1 MLHPDGSWFKDDAG
15 RTLLLRGV
23 NLGGDTKVPTVPDG
37 ATHHSEGFFDHRMVS
52 FVGRPFPLSEASE
65 HLSRLKSWGLT
76 TLRFLVT
83 WEAIEHAGP
92 GLYDTEYLDYVEQ
105 VVQLAGGMGFM
116 VFIDPHQDVW
126 SRFSGG
132 DGAPGWTLEA
142 VGFDMTRF
150 AETCA
155 AIVHQTHGDPFSSII
170 WPTNVGRLASATMFT
185 LFFGGNDFAPHVL
198 VDGEPVQDYLQRHY
212 IDSVVQVVQ
221 RLKDMPCVVG
231 YDTFNEPSHGY
242 IGWKDLTA
250 HEGLMRTDLMPTPL
264 ESFALGDGL
273 EQEVGMWGTGLTGS
287 HLQGYRRLNIGHAR
301 AWKEDRS
308 CIWRDHGVWK
318 ADSDGNPRVLVS
330 DYFSRVGGRDVEFE
344 RDYLVPFIRR
354 YTDAVRAED
363 PKALFLA
370 DGEPQS
376 LPPRVGEECSGFVS
390 APHWYD
396 AIPLLLKRSSEWV
409 GYDVVRNRVVV
420 GPRAVRYSA
429 ARQLA
434 AIRRAGTERVHGP
447 TVFGEIGVPY
457 DLHGGRAFQT
467 GDYHEQEALMDRSL
481 RAVESSL
488 CSATIWNYTATNTNE
503 RGDGWNGEDLSIWSA
518 DQGRDM
524 RVLDRGG
531 RALRAVVRPYP
542 VATAG
547 EPLQLSFNMRR
558 RVLHFVFR
566 HDPGVIEPTEI
577 FVPPSQYPFGYR
589 VWMTDGTFLKDDV
602 RHVLTYRHT
611 LGRPTH
617 TIIIR
622 PKPASTRRQVS

>member
-1 MLHPDGSWFKDDAG
+1 MLHPDGSWFKDDTG

-23 NLGGDTKVPTVPDG
+23 NLGGDSKVPTIPDG
-37 ATHHSEGFFDHRMVS
+37 ATHHSDGFFDHRMVS
-52 FVGRPFPLSEASE
+52 FVGRPFPLSEAYE

-76 TLRFLVT
+76 LLRFLVT

-92 GLYDTEYLDYVEQ
+92 GLYDTEYLDYVER
-105 VVQLAGGMGFM
+105 VVRLAGEMGFT

-126 SRFSGG
+126 SRFTGG

-150 AETCA
+150 ADTCA
-155 AIVHQTHGDPFSSII
+155 AIVHQTHGDPFSSVI
-170 WPTNVGRLASATMFT
+170 WPTNVSRLASATMFT

-198 VDGEPVQDYLQRHY
+198 VEGEPVQEYLQRHY
-212 IDSVVQVVQ
+212 VDAVVQVVR
-221 RLKDMPCVVG
+221 RLKGISCVVG

-242 IGWKDLTA
+242 IGWRDLTA

-273 EQEVGMWGTGLTGS
+273 EQEVGIWGTGRTGS
-287 HLQGYRRLNIGHAR
+287 HLQGHRRLNIGHAQ
-301 AWKEDRS
+301 AWKEGRP
-308 CIWRDHGVWK
+308 CIWRDHGVWT
-318 ADSDGNPRVLVS
+318 ANSEGNPQLLAP
-330 DYFSRVGGRDVEFE
+330 DYFSRVGGRDVDFE

-354 YTDAVRAED
+354 YADAVRAAD
-363 PKALFLA
+363 PEALIFA
-370 DGEPQS
+370 EGEPQAM
-376 LPPRVGEECSGFVS
+376 PPQVGEGCSGFVS

-396 AIPLLLKRSSEWV
+396 AIPLLLKRPSAWF
-409 GYDVVRNRVVV
+409 GYDVVHSRIVF
-420 GPRAVRYSA
+420 GPWAVRRSA
-429 ARQLA
+429 AWQLA
-434 AIRRAGTERVHGP
+434 AIRRAGTERLHGP
-447 TVFGEIGVPY
+447 TVIGEIGVPY
-457 DLHGGRAFQT
+457 DLRGGRAFRT
-467 GDYHEQEALMDRSL
+467 GDYREQEALMDCSL

-488 CSATIWNYTATNTNE
+488 CSATIWNYTASNTNE

-518 DQGRDM
+518 DQGRDT

-531 RALRAVVRPYP
+531 RTLRAVVRPYP

-547 EPLQLSFNMRR
+547 EPLHLSFDMRR
-558 RVLHFVFR
+558 RVLRFTFR

-589 VWMTDGTFLKDDV
+589 VWMTDGTFLKDDAG
-602 RHVLTYRHT
+602 HILTYRHT

-617 TIIIR
+617 TIIIQ
-622 PKPASTRRQVS
+622 PKQAPNKR

>member
-37 ATHHSEGFFDHRMVS
+37 ATHHPEGFFDHRMVS

-76 TLRFLVT
+76 MLRLLVT

-105 VVQLAGGMGFM
+105 VVHLAGEMGFM

-132 DGAPGWTLEA
+132 DGAPGWTLE
-142 VGFDMTRF
+142 VSGFDMTQF
-150 AETCA
+150 ADTCA
-155 AIVHQTHGDPFSSII
+155 AIVHQTHGDPFSSVI

-185 LFFGGNDFAPHVL
+185 LFFGGNVFAPHVL
-198 VDGEPVQDYLQRHY
+198 IDGEPVQDYLQQHY

-221 RLKDMPCVVG
+221 RLKGMPCVVG
-231 YDTFNEPSHGY
+231 YDTLNEPSHGY

-250 HEGLMRTDLMPTPL
+250 HEGLMKTDLMPTPL

-273 EQEVGMWGTGLTGS
+273 EQEVGIWGTGLTGS
-287 HLQGYRRLNIGHAR
+287 HLQGHRRLNIGHAR
-301 AWKEDRS
+301 AWKEGRS
-308 CIWRDHGVWK
+308 CIWRDHGVWN
-318 ADSDGNPRVLVS
+318 ADSNGRPHVLVP
-330 DYFSRVGGRDVEFE
+330 DYFSRVDGRDVEFE

-354 YTDAVRAED
+354 YVDAVRLED
-363 PKALFLA
+363 PKALFFA
-370 DGEPQS
+370 EGEPQS
-376 LPPRVGEECSGFVS
+376 LPPRVGEGCSGFVS

-396 AIPLLLKRSSEWV
+396 AIPLLLKRSSDWV
-409 GYDVVRNRVVV
+409 GYDAVRKRTVV
-420 GPRAVRYSA
+420 GPSAVHHSA
-429 ARQLA
+429 GRQLA
-434 AIRRAGTERVHGP
+434 AIRRAGVERLNGP

-457 DLHGGRAFQT
+457 DLHGGRAFRT
-467 GDYHEQEALMDRSL
+467 GDYREQEALIDRSL
-481 RAVESSL
+481 CAVESSL

-518 DQGRDM
+518 DQGRDA

-547 EPLQLSFNMRR
+547 EPLRLSFDMRR
-558 RVLHFVFR
+558 RVLRFVFR
-566 HDPGVIEPTEI
+566 HDPCVIEPTEI
-577 FVPPSQYPFGYR
+577 FVPPLQYPFGYK

-611 LGRPTH
+611 LGQPTH

-622 PKPASTRRQVS
+622 PKQAPTKRHVS

>member
-52 FVGRPFPLSEASE
+52 FVGRPFPLSEAPE

-105 VVQLAGGMGFM
+105 VVQLAGEMGFI

-150 AETCA
+150 ADTCA
-155 AIVHQTHGDPFSSII
+155 AIVHQTHGDPFPSVI
-170 WPTNVGRLASATMFT
+170 WPTNASRLASATMFT
-185 LFFGGNDFAPHVL
+185 LFFGGNDFAPHAL
-198 VDGEPVQDYLQRHY
+198 VDGESVQDYLQRHY

-231 YDTFNEPSHGY
+231 YDTLNEPSHGY

-273 EQEVGMWGTGLTGS
+273 EQEVGTWGTGLTGS
-287 HLQGYRRLNIGHAR
+287 HLQGHRRLNIGHAR
-301 AWKEDRS
+301 AWKEGRS

-318 ADSDGNPRVLVS
+318 ADSDGTPHVLVS

-344 RDYLVPFIRR
+344 RDYLVPFMQR
-354 YTDAVRAED
+354 YADAVRAED

-409 GYDVVRNRVVV
+409 GYDVVHNRVVV
-420 GPRAVRYSA
+420 GPRAVRHSA
-429 ARQLA
+429 ARQFA
-434 AIRRAGTERVHGP
+434 AIHRAGTERVRGP

-558 RVLHFVFR
+558 RVLRFVFR

-622 PKPASTRRQVS
+622 PKQAPTRRQVS